1 MTRWTEDLGAWV
13 SSLRFSGFTVLI
25 VVSVIAGAL
34 ILSPSIST
42 FVQQRRE
49 IAQLRESVNQY
60 RESVERIDAERAQ
73 WKDASYVRAQARDRL
88 SYVMPGETQLSI
100 ISDVVFPVESQEVT
114 SPELTKVQRNWAQ
127 DFATSVLASGLA
139 VPDTPSEDE
148 PARSE
153 Q

>member
-1 MTRWTEDLGAWV
+1 MKRWREDIAAWV
-13 SSLRFSGFTVLI
+13 ASLRFSGFTVLV
-25 VVSVIAGAL
+25 VVSVIAGGL

-49 IAQLRESVNQY
+49 ISQLRESVRQY
-60 RESVERIDAERAQ
+60 RASVEQIDAERAQ

-88 SYVMPGETQLSI
+88 SYVMPGETQLSV
-100 ISDVVFPVESQEVT
+100 ISDIVFPTESDEVT
-114 SPELTKVQRNWAQ
+114 SPELTQVERNWAK
-127 DFATSVLASGLA
+127 DLATSVIASGLA

-148 PARSE
+148 PLRSE

>member
-1 MTRWTEDLGAWV
+1 MKRWREDIAAWV
-13 SSLRFSGFTVLI
+13 ASLRFSGFTVLV
-25 VVSVIAGAL
+25 VVSVIAGGL

-49 IAQLRESVNQY
+49 ISQLRESVRQY

-88 SYVMPGETQLSI
+88 SYVMPGETQLSV
-100 ISDVVFPVESQEVT
+100 ISDIVFPAESQEVT
-114 SPELTKVQRNWAQ
+114 SPELTQVQRNWAK
-127 DFATSVLASGLA
+127 DFATSVIASGIA
-139 VPDTPSEDE
+139 VPETPSEDE

-153 Q
+153 K